1 MFVKVG
7 SQFFQIHNTYSRN
20 GPNVFNFAKVVK
32 FYQIWSHFGDGKYHY
47 TADLMFNWLGFNQAS
62 LTFI

>member
-7 SQFFQIHNTYSRN
+7 SQSFQILTQETARMF
-20 GPNVFNFAKVVK
+20 FNFAKVVK